1 MSSRDAQWPL
11 DIETRFVHLLVDM
24 VTDGRIVNGHVHP
37 KLWVSIA
44 IEFSTIIGTIYTAKQ
59 CSEKYKRLQTNHFH
73 FSELLRD
80 ETALGWDPVANIV
93 HATETQWQQF
103 LRVGFLHCTL
113 LPFAVLYMFMDQ
125 YLCISCFI
133 GLK

>member
-37 KLWVSIA
+37 ELWVSIA

-59 CSEKYKRLQTNHFH
+59 CSEKYKHLQTNHRQ

-80 ETALGWDPVANIV
+80 ETALGWDPVANTV

-103 LRVGFLHCTL
+103 LRVGFLHYAL

-133 GLK
+133 RLK